1 MHGIGIDV
9 SKATLE
15 VAIHQGV
22 SRQFDNTAAGHRQLT
37 AWLKTLPVRRVVLEP
52 TGGYEQ
58 QVLDALHAAGLPMV
72 RANARQ
78 VRDFARATGQL
89 AKTDRLDAAVLA
101 HIAQVLDLPVYQPA
115 APWQRRLAE
124 HVQSRRQIVQLL
136 VSAQQQLS
144 AVKDSELRSVLQANV
159 TQLTKS
165 KAFLDQQ
172 IALQVRQQPQLEA
185 LQTLK
190 GVGPVL
196 LAVLA
201 SELPELGQL
210 DGKAVAKL
218 VGVAPLARDSGT
230 MRGTRAIWGGRAQ
243 VRQALYMAALSAL
256 RYEPVLRDF
265 YQSLRNRGKAAKV
278 AIVAVMRKMLV
289 ILNARARDAWGTPH
303 AQG

>member
-15 VAIHQGV
+15 VAVYHGPW
-22 SRQFDNTAAGHRQLT
+22 RQFDNTVAGHRKLA
-37 AWLKTLPVRRVVLEP
+37 AWLKPLAVRRVVLEP

-58 QVLDALHAAGLPMV
+58 QVLDALHAAGLPVV

-101 HIAQVLDLPVYQPA
+101 QIAQVLDLPLYQPA
-115 APWQRRLAE
+115 HPWQRRLAE
-124 HVQSRRQIVQLL
+124 YVQSRRQVVQML
-136 VSAQQQLS
+136 VSAEQQLGW
-144 AVKDSELRSVLQANV
+144 VKDRQLRGALQANV
-159 TQLTKS
+159 LQLTKS

-172 IALQVRQQPQLEA
+172 IAQQVRQQPQLEA
-185 LQTLK
+185 IQTLK

-201 SELPELGQL
+201 SELPELGRL
-210 DGKAVAKL
+210 DGKAIAKL

-230 MRGTRAIWGGRAQ
+230 LRGTRSIWGGRADI
-243 VRQALYMAALSAL
+243 RQALYMSALSAL
-256 RYEPVLRDF
+256 RYEPRLRQF
-265 YQSLRNRGKAAKV
+265 YQSLRARGKAAKV

-289 ILNARARDAWGTPH
+289 ILNARARDAWTVLPAGE
-303 AQG
+303 

>member
-9 SKATLE
+9 SKATLD
-15 VAIHQGV
+15 VAIYQGPC
-22 SRQFDNTAAGHRQLT
+22 RQFDNTPAGHRRLA
-37 AWLKTLPVRRVVLEP
+37 AWLKTLPVRGVVLEP

-58 QVLDALHAAGLPMV
+58 DLLDALHAAGLPMV

-101 HIAQVLDLPVYQPA
+101 HIAQVLDLPRYRPP

-124 HVQSRRQIVQLL
+124 HVRSRRQVAQLL
-136 VSAQQQLS
+136 ISAQQQLRS
-144 AVKDSELRSVLQANV
+144 VKDPALRQVLQANV
-159 TQLTKS
+159 TQLSRS

-172 IALQVRQQPQLEA
+172 IAQQVRQQPQLEA
-185 LQTLK
+185 IQTLK

-201 SELPELGQL
+201 SQLPELGKL
-210 DGKAVAKL
+210 DGKAIAKL

-230 MRGTRAIWGGRAQ
+230 MHGTRRIWGGRAQ
-243 VRQALYMAALSAL
+243 VRQALYMSALSAL
-256 RYEPVLRDF
+256 RYEPCLRDF
-265 YQSLRNRGKAAKV
+265 YQSLRARGKAAKV

-289 ILNARARDAWGTPH
+289 ILNARAREAWTVLPTEG
-303 AQG
+303 